1 MIKAIILDMDGTMFD
16 TEPLWKIAFQKSG
29 HDLGYNIT
37 EEIHTKTIGS
47 NQTDLNKI
55 LEKEFGEEFPFEE
68 FSTKYVEN
76 MKSIIEEYGVS
87 IKPGLKEL
95 LDYLI
100 NNNYQ
105 IAIASSS
112 SLMMIKNNLKK
123 ANIDENIF
131 KTIVSGENFIN
142 GKPNPEIFLKTCEL
156 LNAEPKDTIVIED
169 SNNGIK
175 AAFSAGCIPIL
186 IPDVDRIKE
195 EVKSMAKYQLNS
207 LLEVIDLLETKK

>member
-16 TEPLWKIAFQKSG
+16 TEPLWKIAFQKAG
-29 HDLGYNIT
+29 RDLGYNIT

-55 LEKEFGEEFPFEE
+55 LEKEFGEDFPFKE

-76 MKSIIEEYGVS
+76 MKLIIEEYGIS
-87 IKPGLKEL
+87 QKPGLKEL

-123 ANIDENIF
+123 ASIDENIF

-156 LNAEPKDTIVIED
+156 LNVEPKDTIVIED

-186 IPDVDRIKE
+186 IPDVDKIKE

>member
-55 LEKEFGEEFPFEE
+55 LENEFGEEFPFEE

-156 LNAEPKDTIVIED
+156 LNVEPQDTIVIED

-195 EVKSMAKYQLNS
+195 EVKSMAKYELNS